1 MSATR
6 RQIHFYSVVA
16 VLSILIIIDI
26 LSRYVNESCR
36 LRINT
41 RKDTE
46 KSKPV
51 TNKKPFVF
59 ETRNGSTA
67 NDAPKGKQQEQ
78 NELDSFIAVPLKNSI
93 NLCSTTYLDIFSGFT
108 LSYSLF
114 GKDSWELFGQNV
126 ENIAKEASDSTFY
139 GNWSVRIYHENFPS
153 KLQIDLRKKYENL
166 YFCNV
171 RELKLP
177 FFNETNLVN
186 INGRMWRFIPISDPT
201 VDIVCS
207 RDLDSPLYKR
217 EEDAVNYWLHS
228 GKIFHT
234 MRDHYWHN
242 IPLLAGMWCYK
253 ISENRVQA
261 SKILKS
267 LLENAG
273 RRTCDGEACDK
284 QDDQTVLNK
293 FMWPV
298 VKTDSIQHDSYMCK
312 SIGGSIP
319 FSTKRESPSK
329 FVGCKRPCTENLS
342 QKCPVD
348 CRPKGHKDWEFC

>member
-1 MSATR
+1 MSANR
-6 RQIHFYSVVA
+6 RRFHFYLVVV
-16 VLSILIIIDI
+16 VLTTLIIIDI
-26 LSRYVNESCR
+26 ASRYVNESCR
-36 LRINT
+36 LTIPSPNL
-41 RKDTE
+41 TE
-46 KSKPV
+46 NSKPV
-51 TNKKPFVF
+51 TKTKPFVI
-59 ETRNGSTA
+59 ETRNGSTV
-67 NDAPKGKQQEQ
+67 NDVQKGKQQEKK
-78 NELDSFIAVPLKNSI
+78 ELDNFNVVPLNNSI
-93 NLCSTTYLDIFSGFT
+93 NLCSTTYLDISSRFT

-126 ENIAKEASDSTFY
+126 ENVAKEALGSTFY
-139 GNWSVRIYHENFPS
+139 GNWSVRIYHDSFPLT
-153 KLQIDLRKKYENL
+153 LQIDLRKKYKNL

-171 RELKLP
+171 RELKLS

-186 INGRMWRFIPISDPT
+186 INGRVWRFIPISDPT

-217 EEDAVNYWLHS
+217 EEEAVNYWLES

-234 MRDHYWHN
+234 MRDHYWHD

-261 SKILKS
+261 LKILRK

-273 RRTCDGEACDK
+273 RRSCDGEACDK
-284 QDDQTVLNK
+284 YDDQTILNK
-293 FMWPV
+293 FMWPI
-298 VKTDSIQHDSYMCK
+298 VKTDSIQHDSYMCE
-312 SIGGSIP
+312 SIGGSIS

-342 QKCPVD
+342 QKCPID